1 MSRYNGEPG
10 EQGSATGQG
19 EGHFHT
25 NLSADR
31 VIGEDVQR
39 FAKAL
44 LWWLS
49 FNPKRLANSSVWI
62 VSSVTRVRRYL
73 DSSCT
78 PPGVCIM

>member
-10 EQGSATGQG
+10 EQGSATGQR

-49 FNPKRLANSSVWI
+49 FNPKRLGQFKRVDCEFGHPSTK
-62 VSSVTRVRRYL
+62 VS
-73 DSSCT
+73 
-78 PPGVCIM
+78 